1 MFIRKIDCL
10 HMQDKLDRLCPMSR
24 AKNEFKKLASVV
36 FVYDIVLTSRISKK
50 KMKWTWEKNPKTF
63 IKMSIPLLFK
73 RSFY

>member
-50 KMKWTWEKNPKTF
+50 KNEMNLRKK
-63 IKMSIPLLFK
+63 S
-73 RSFY
+73 